1 MEELIK
7 QIEEIISLLGDN
19 NTSYPK
25 KNKDTFIDKLD
36 KINEMFEILQ
46 NSGDIRVQT
55 INYKYINKLISLVR
69 EHIKNQSDP
78 TMTIERLY
86 QRVNNIKS
94 SIISFTFLENKAKKA
109 EEEIETK
116 RLSINT
122 FAANIEE
129 YKTRIAELEKK
140 ANEVIAKDK
149 TVNKL
154 INDAQEA
161 LEVNSAQ
168 GISAA
173 FAAQYQDIQTR
184 NKFLWI
190 FNSWLVGAAVFALGA
205 IITIWIL
212 INQTEDNM
220 DKLLRIHNTITV
232 YTEYWV
238 SMLVARITAVA
249 ISLAG
254 ATFCA
259 KQYIKQQNIAEDY
272 AYKAVLAKS
281 IVAFTEE
288 IKSHDPSKAGEYLT
302 KVLDEIHKDPLRG
315 RDNKEDSNVG
325 IDLQELIKN
334 LMDKIPT
341 NKQG

>member
-1 MEELIK
+1 
-7 QIEEIISLLGDN
+7 
-19 NTSYPK
+19 
-25 KNKDTFIDKLD
+25 
-36 KINEMFEILQ
+36 
-46 NSGDIRVQT
+46 
-55 INYKYINKLISLVR
+55 
-69 EHIKNQSDP
+69 
-78 TMTIERLY
+78 MTIERLY